1 MVVAFA
7 DLSREA
13 ASTRAQASLWLRR
26 SPPLVAA
33 VACVLGSCADGGRER
48 PDFSVGVAAEW
59 TPSPA
64 TAAQLGYSI
73 LDQRPTGS
81 ARSCVGF
88 NSCAAWP
95 SESIGPVFVEVI
107 P

>member
-64 TAAQLGYSI
+64 TAAQLGYS
-73 LDQRPTGS
+73 GS